1 MKHFPS
7 AILAV
12 VMLAFSGTCFAGDA
26 AKDGAPKYD
35 MSAFKTITEDALKL
49 VKSGDYSGAQKKTL
63 ELEGKWDEGTKALKA
78 ADRKL
83 WNTIDKQ
90 MDAAIDSCKAA
101 KDASSGEKATAA
113 LNDFLAKLALA
124 EKLK

>member
-1 MKHFPS
+1 MKHFPNI
-7 AILAV
+7 ILSVA
-12 VMLAFSGTCFAGDA
+12 MLAFAGICFAGDA

-49 VKSGDYSGAQKKTL
+49 VKAGDYAGAQKKTL
-63 ELEGKWDEGTKALKA
+63 ELEDKWDEGTKALKA

-83 WNTIDKQ
+83 WSTIDKQ
-90 MDAAIDSCKAA
+90 MDAAIERCKAA
-101 KDASSGEKATAA
+101 KDAPSGEKATAA

>member
-1 MKHFPS
+1 MKHLS
-7 AILAV
+7 NSVLAVAILA
-12 VMLAFSGTCFAGDA
+12 LTGACFAADA

-49 VKSGDYSGAQKKTL
+49 VKTSDYSGAQKKTL

-90 MDAAIDSCKAA
+90 MDAAIDACKAA

>member
-1 MKHFPS
+1 VK
-7 AILAV
+7 
-12 VMLAFSGTCFAGDA
+12 AGDH
-26 AKDGAPKYD
+26 
-35 MSAFKTITEDALKL
+35 
-49 VKSGDYSGAQKKTL
+49 SGAQKKTL

-90 MDAAIDSCKAA
+90 MDAAIDACKAA
-101 KDASSGEKATAA
+101 KDATSGEKVTAA

>member
-1 MKHFPS
+1 MKTTI
-7 AILAV
+7 AILALI
-12 VMLAFSGTCFAGDA
+12 LAGSSFAADSAKGD
-26 AKDGAPKYD
+26 APKYD

-49 VKSGDYSGAQKKTL
+49 VKSGDYSGAHKKTL
-63 ELEGKWDEGTKALKA
+63 ELEGKWDEGTKSLKA

-90 MDAAIDSCKAA
+90 MDAAIEACKAA
-101 KDASSGEKATAA
+101 KDAAGADKATAA